1 MIAILNFNGTINS
14 SMLSRYM
21 PVLDYINKKKKIKGL
36 LLIIN
41 SGGGDANATEI
52 LYNKLIEIG
61 KNKTV
66 YALIE
71 GIGASGAY
79 WLSCSAKKI
88 FAMETSIVG
97 SIGVISMSPDLSEF
111 MDTIGIK
118 MRINKIGKYKDINS
132 PFRKMTDEEE
142 KIYNNIMK
150 DIFLKFKN
158 EVKKRRNY
166 SDEEIDNIATG
177 LVFSAKMGKENHLI
191 DDIGDLNY
199 ALNELKKEQKD
210 NKTKNLT
217 PKKPFMSRFISVSF
231 ESFIDAMKKF

>member
-1 MIAILNFNGTINS
+1 MIVTLNFNGTINN

-21 PVLDYINKKKKIKGL
+21 PVLDYINKKKKIRGL

-41 SGGGDANATEI
+41 SGGGDANSTEI
-52 LYNKLIEIG
+52 LYNKLMEIG
-61 KNKTV
+61 RNKTI

-88 FAMETSIVG
+88 FAMGTSIVG
-97 SIGVISMSPDLSEF
+97 SIGVISFSPDLSDF
-111 MDTIGIK
+111 MDKIGIK
-118 MRINKIGKYKDINS
+118 MRTNKIGKYKDINS
-132 PFRKMTDEEE
+132 PFRKMTDEEQE
-142 KIYNNIMK
+142 IYNNLMN

-158 EVKKRRNY
+158 EVKERRNY

-191 DDIGDLNY
+191 DDIGDLNST
-199 ALNELKKEQKD
+199 LDELKMKTND
-210 NKTKNLT
+210 NKIKNLT
-217 PKKPFMSRFISVSF
+217 PRKPFMSRFISLSF
-231 ESFIDAMKKF
+231 ESFIEAMKKF

>member
-1 MIAILNFNGTINS
+1 MIATLNFSGTISS

-21 PVLDYINKKKKIKGL
+21 PILDYINKKKKIKGL

-52 LYNKLIEIG
+52 LYNKLMEIG
-61 KNKTV
+61 KNKTI

-88 FAMETSIVG
+88 FTMETSIVG
-97 SIGVISMSPDLSEF
+97 SIGVISFSPDLSEF

-132 PFRKMTDEEE
+132 PFRKMTDEEQ
-142 KIYNNIMK
+142 KIYNNIMN
-150 DIFLKFKN
+150 DIFLKFKT

-166 SDEEIDNIATG
+166 TDEEIDNIATG
-177 LVFSAKMGKENHLI
+177 LVFSARMGKENRLI
-191 DDIGDLNY
+191 DEIGDLNY
-199 ALNELKKEQKD
+199 ALGELKKETKD
-210 NKTKNLT
+210 NKIKNLT
-217 PKKPFMSRFISVSF
+217 PKKPFMSRFISMSF
-231 ESFIDAMKKF
+231 DSFIEAMKKF